1 MDLNYVRVGFEDHL
15 FAALQSEAERLG
27 LTADQVVYRAT
38 AAWICEMA
46 ENPDVLAAARDAM
59 AVVRVQADA

>member
-46 ENPDVLAAARDAM
+46 ENAEALAAARDAM
-59 AVVRVQADA
+59 SALRSQANA